1 MATSTIVA
9 LGRFDPIPRKH
20 DSAVPVLTRRER
32 TNGAP
37 CLGLALMAGSL
48 AWAGLGSALMF
59 LLA

>member
-9 LGRFDPIPRKH
+9 LGRFDPIPRKR
-20 DSAVPVLTRRER
+20 DPAVPILTRRER

-37 CLGLALMAGSL
+37 CLGFALMGGGL
-48 AWAGLGSALMF
+48 AWAGLGSALML

>member
-9 LGRFDPIPRKH
+9 LGRFDPIPRKR
-20 DSAVPVLTRRER
+20 DPAVLVLTLRER

-37 CLGLALMAGSL
+37 CLGFALMAGSL
-48 AWAGLGSALMF
+48 AWAGLGSALVL